1 MVQQCTRVSGQLII
15 QMRGEGDAKKQNNEG
30 CDENVGNK
38 VLQNNDNKTIE
49 GRGGILK

>member
-1 MVQQCTRVSGQLII
+1 
-15 QMRGEGDAKKQNNEG
+15 MRGEGDAKKQNNEG

-49 GRGGILK
+49 GPGGQLK